1 MIGKILR
8 PWSKVK
14 YLWVTDT
21 IEKIFLDSI
30 KQFTI
35 FAPHLMSKN
44 KWETKTHKISLIFL
58 DKTHIHDKKHTCI
71 YNATSWDYDDPLFI
85 ILPHPH
91 S

>member
-1 MIGKILR
+1 
-8 PWSKVK
+8 
-14 YLWVTDT
+14 
-21 IEKIFLDSI
+21 
-30 KQFTI
+30 
-35 FAPHLMSKN
+35 MSKN